1 MRTPDFP
8 GLRSYLA
15 PMGSRVR
22 KAARTLEKAT
32 LSGIEDHL
40 SPALGTALLDK
51 PSGKHHSRRRIFTLT
66 RTFWCWIWQIL
77 QGNTSCREV
86 VRQVQILFAIHDKG
100 RNPDRETGAY
110 CRARQKIADI
120 LLDRLLTCSQQSAE
134 AASSPGSLLQGRP
147 LKMVDGSSVRVPD
160 TAANRRAFPS
170 SKNQFGKPSFPLL
183 KMVVLF
189 SAASGAILA
198 RVVGNFL
205 QSELRLFLEL
215 VGALKP
221 GDILGTDRHFGN
233 YLTAARVR
241 ELGVDLV
248 ARLATRSRKVDFR
261 QAHRRLGRN
270 DAVFLWRKPKKP
282 SPLLSARE
290 WKALPETQLVR
301 VLRFRLSCA
310 GSRTSE
316 IVLMT
321 TLLDPELYPAEEI
334 LAAYGKRWRLEM
346 CLDDL
351 KTTLGMEMLSCLS
364 PDMLHKEL
372 TVFLIAHNLVRWMM
386 AQAAQAGRVSQ
397 DRMSFKGTLDGFR
410 QFSVGAAQIRGP
422 GKKKKVKDLWRQFLE
437 IVASDQVPLRPGRQ
451 EPRAVK
457 KRSKYA
463 VLNKP
468 RRAFRE
474 RWSRNKRRRVANAK
488 RAAA

>member
-8 GLRSYLA
+8 GLRPYLA

-22 KAARTLEKAT
+22 KAARTLGKAT

-40 SPALGTALLDK
+40 SPALGTALVGK
-51 PSGKHHSRRRIFTLT
+51 PSGKHHSRRRIFPLT

-86 VRQVQILFAIHDKG
+86 VRQVQILFVVQDQG

-110 CRARQKIADI
+110 CRARRKIADA

-134 AASSPGSLLQGRP
+134 AASSPGSLLQRRP
-147 LKMVDGSSVRVPD
+147 LKMVDGSFVRVPD

-170 SKNQFGKPSFPLL
+170 SKNQFGKPSFPML
-183 KMVVLF
+183 KVVALF

-198 RVVGNFL
+198 RAVGNFL

-215 VGALKP
+215 AGALQP
-221 GDILGTDRHFGN
+221 GDILATDRHFGN

-248 ARLATRSRKVDFR
+248 ARLSTRTRKVDFR
-261 QAHRRLGRN
+261 QSHRRLGRD
-270 DAVFLWRKPKKP
+270 DAVFLWRKPQNQ
-282 SPLLSARE
+282 SPLLSDVE

-310 GSRTSE
+310 GCRTNE

-321 TLLDPELYPAEEI
+321 TLLDPKLYPAEEI

-364 PDMLHKEL
+364 PDMLRKEL
-372 TVFLIAHNLVRWMM
+372 TVFLIAHNLVRWIM
-386 AQAAQAGRVSQ
+386 AQAAGAGTVEL
-397 DRMSFKGTLDGFR
+397 DRISFKGTLDGFR
-410 QFSVGAAQIRGP
+410 QLSVGASQIRGP
-422 GKKKKVKDLWRQFLE
+422 GRKKRVAALWRQFLE
-437 IVASDQVPLRPGRQ
+437 IVASDPVPLRPGRQ

-463 VLNKP
+463 VLNKA

-474 RWSRNKRRRVANAK
+474 RWSRNKRRRVAHAK